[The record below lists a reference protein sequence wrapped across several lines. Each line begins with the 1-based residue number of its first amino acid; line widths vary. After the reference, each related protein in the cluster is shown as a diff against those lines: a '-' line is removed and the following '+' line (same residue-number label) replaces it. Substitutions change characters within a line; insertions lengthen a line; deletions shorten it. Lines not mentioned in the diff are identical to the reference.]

1 MSLFGKKKA
10 RFQENAGMDGNMG
23 PQGGG
28 YEELIPQMNFS
39 VHKEEGPVE
48 GFSSPDETGGGRRDA
63 GSLKRFILFALSIVL
78 LIVVVAGLFAMLSGA
93 PDETG
98 APRGVSVDE
107 QQQMARL
114 QEEQQMREKI
124 ALLENQNK
132 ELLSQIDQMS
142 MTVDSRIT
150 DRMSAI
156 LEELKAQQNNS
167 AGGAE
172 VLARLD
178 EMQAEQESLRRQLTS
193 LGDENMTVN
202 EDGEVVKRER
212 KEGSSGNTL
221 VFNTIAERETRRQE
235 AESSLRASANKQA
248 AYDLTP
254 GVPTGTNVPAKL
266 KTMMISSTLLD
277 RFHVVAETTEEYEF
291 MPGIVLPKG
300 VRFIGKA
307 TPDFDA
313 RRILV
318 DVNLMQY
325 GNAEIKMEGVMLD
338 GRANPGMVTKYS
350 DPLVNGLPLIF
361 LSSILSST
369 ATMAQET
376 TESYTWNGTAYD
388 RPKWNTE
395 NILLEGAGDAL
406 DNFSDVLMHIYARKK
421 PVIQVKRNIP
431 VYVQFTHKMPLSTL
445 LGAGVARYKTDPA
458 EGAAEVRGY

>member
-10 RFQENAGMDGNMG
+10 RFQENAGMSGNMG

-28 YEELIPQMNFS
+28 YEDLIPRMDFS

-63 GSLKRFILFALSIVL
+63 GSLKRFIPFALSVIL
-78 LIVVVAGLFAMLSGA
+78 LIVVVAGLFAMLRGA
-93 PDETG
+93 SEETD
-98 APRGVSVDE
+98 APGGVSVDE

-156 LEELKAQQNNS
+156 LEELKAQQNS
-167 AGGAE
+167 AGSPE

-178 EMQAEQESLRRQLTS
+178 EMQSEQEALRRQLST
-193 LGDENMTVN
+193 LGNENVSVN
-202 EDGEVVKRER
+202 EAGEIVKRER

-235 AESSLRASANKQA
+235 TENSLRASANQQP
-248 AYDLTP
+248 AYDITP
-254 GVPTGTNVPAKL
+254 GVPTGTNIPAQL

-307 TPDFDA
+307 TPDFDT

-318 DVNLMQY
+318 DVNIMQY
-325 GNAEIKMEGVMLD
+325 GSAEIKMEGVMLD

-369 ATMAQET
+369 ATMAQKT

-388 RPKWNTE
+388 RPKWNAE

-406 DNFSDVLMHIYARKK
+406 DNFSDVLMQVYARKK
-421 PVIQVKRNIP
+421 PVIQVKRNLP

>member
-1 MSLFGKKKA
+1 MSLFGKKKTA

-23 PQGGG
+23 PQNS
-28 YEELIPQMNFS
+28 YDDLIPKINFS
-39 VHKEEGPVE
+39 VNKDEGPVE
-48 GFSSPDETGGGRRDA
+48 GFSSPDETGGGKRGD
-63 GSLKRFILFALSIVL
+63 SPLKRFIPFILSVVL
-78 LIVVVAGLFAMLSGA
+78 LIVVVAGLFAMISGSSNETVA
-93 PDETG
+93 PG
-98 APRGVSVDE
+98 GVTVEE
-107 QQQMARL
+107 QEHMARL
-114 QEEQQMREKI
+114 DEERQMREKI

-156 LEELKAQQNNS
+156 LEELKAQKS
-167 AGGAE
+167 REGSPE

-178 EMQAEQESLRRQLTS
+178 EMRAEQERLRGQIAAMS
-193 LGDENMTVN
+193 DGDLTVN
-202 EDGEVVKRER
+202 SEGEIVKRER

-221 VFNTIAERETRRQE
+221 IFNTIADRETRRQAE
-235 AESSLRASANKQA
+235 ESSLKADASKQA

-254 GVPTGTNVPAKL
+254 GVPTGTNVPAQL

-277 RFHVVAETTEEYEF
+277 RFHVVAETVEEYEF

-307 TPDFDA
+307 TPDFDS

-318 DVNLMQY
+318 DVNMLQY

-350 DPLVNGLPLIF
+350 DPLMNGLPLIF

-376 TESYTWNGTAYD
+376 TESYTWNGNAYD

-406 DNFSDVLMHIYARKK
+406 DNFSDVLMQIYARKK

-445 LGAGVARYKTDPA
+445 LGAGVARYKNDPA
-458 EGAAEVRGY
+458 EGGAVVRGY